1 MNDTPPDTAP
11 PADTEADA
19 AAPAAAA
26 PAASDAT
33 EASAPPAP
41 AKIDFERADFEE
53 PRGEHVECSVCHR
66 TIRTEYWQVGG
77 DKILCGPCRKIVD
90 ETSARANGGAAFG
103 KAFLYGGGAALACGT
118 GYAIFVAVSNFQFAL
133 VTIGIGWAVATAIQ
147 KVTRGFGGRKYQILA
162 VALTY
167 FATTMSYAPAIF
179 NELRGLGHNHTSSG
193 STAPGAT
200 GEPASAPA
208 NAPAP
213 EQAPEQA
220 PDAAD
225 SPAPASRVNPGVA
238 LLALVAIIVAFML
251 AAPFLG
257 LGSAGISGLLGL
269 LIIFFGL
276 RMAWRISR
284 GIQPTITGPHQ
295 VDAADGA

>member
-1 MNDTPPDTAP
+1 MNATPPDTSPPDDSEAP
-11 PADTEADA
+11 EA
-19 AAPAAAA
+19 AAPAEGHAVPDTSEAAA
-26 PAASDAT
+26 A
-33 EASAPPAP
+33 PAP
-41 AKIDFERADFEE
+41 AKIDFERAEFEE
-53 PRGEHVECSVCHR
+53 PKRDDVECSVCHR

-90 ETSARANGGAAFG
+90 ETGARANGGAAFG

-179 NELRGLGHNHTSSG
+179 NELRSLGHNHTSSG

-220 PDAAD
+220 PESAD
-225 SPAPASRVNPGVA
+225 SPAPASRMNPGVA